1 MNVIQQIKKLLME
14 IFHIDE
20 SAMVRVLITISIII
34 LFSIF
39 RSVFLN
45 IAFKKTFDTKKF
57 HALKQVSGYIIVLL
71 FIVLAIQIWS
81 EGFTHIATFMGLLT
95 AGIAIALKDIV
106 ANIAAWIYILINKPF
121 QIGDRI
127 QLDIDAGDVI
137 EIQPLYFTV
146 LEIGKWVDADQS
158 TGRIISIPNNLLFA
172 KPLINY
178 TKTFEYIW
186 NEIGILV
193 TFESNWE
200 LAKKLFG
207 EIIKKRYEQFAP
219 EARDKVRL
227 ASKKMMIIYPQ
238 LTPIVYTSVKDNGIM
253 LTMRY
258 LCEPRKRR
266 NSEMIL
272 WEEILK
278 IVKNAPEIEF
288 AYNTLRIYKNG
299 EESPIKNPTIQ
310 AR

>member
-1 MNVIQQIKKLLME
+1 MNTLQEIKRLLAE

-20 SAMVRVLITISIII
+20 AAMVRVLITISIII
-34 LFSIF
+34 LFSVL

-45 IAFKKTFDTKKF
+45 IVFKKTSDTKKF
-57 HALKQVSGYIIVLL
+57 HTIKQISGYVVILL
-71 FIVLAIQIWS
+71 FVILVIQIWS

-95 AGIAIALKDIV
+95 AGIAIALKDMI
-106 ANIAAWIYILINKPF
+106 ANIAAWIFILVNKPF

-127 QLDIDAGDVI
+127 QLDTDAGDVLD
-137 EIQPLYFTV
+137 IQPFYFTV

-158 TGRIISIPNNLLFA
+158 TGRIISIPNSLLLG
-172 KPLINY
+172 KPLVNY

-186 NEIGILV
+186 NEIGILI

-200 LAKKLFG
+200 HAKKMFS

-219 EARDKVRL
+219 KAREKVRA
-227 ASKKMMIIYPQ
+227 ASKKIMIIYPQ
-238 LTPIVYTSVKDNGIM
+238 LTPIVYTTVKDNGVM
-253 LTMRY
+253 LTVRY

-272 WEEILK
+272 WEEILRA
-278 IVKNAPEIEF
+278 VKNTPDIEF
-288 AYNTLRIYKNG
+288 AYNTFRVYKNG
-299 EESPIKNPTIQ
+299 EDVPDRST
-310 AR
+310 